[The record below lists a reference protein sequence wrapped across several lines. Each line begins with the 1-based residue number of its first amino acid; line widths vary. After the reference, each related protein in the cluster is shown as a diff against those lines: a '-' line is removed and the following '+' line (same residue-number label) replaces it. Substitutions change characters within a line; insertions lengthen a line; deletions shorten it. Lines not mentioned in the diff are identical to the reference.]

1 MHGLINR
8 SLQCF
13 VRDTYGQDMWGS
25 VAAGAGAPAAGFEA
39 LMVYEDTLT
48 DRLLTVSEQQLDKPR
63 AVILE
68 DLGTYLVSHP
78 HLEPVRRLLRFGGD
92 NFTEFLVS
100 LDDLPERAALAVP
113 DLQLPQFDVRAH
125 SKLRFTLNST
135 FSFPGHGYVMVGI
148 LRAMADDYGVLALMD
163 HIGGQSL
170 TETISVQMLE
180 THFSSGRAFD
190 LSVGAA

>member
-13 VRDTYGQDMWGS
+13 MRDTYGQDMWGI
-25 VAAGAGAPAAGFEA
+25 VAASAGAPLAGFEA
-39 LMVYEDTLT
+39 LMLYDDAMTE
-48 DRLLTVSEQQLDKPR
+48 RLLAASVQHLEKPR
-63 AVILE
+63 SVILE
-68 DLGTYLVSHP
+68 DIGTYIVSHP

-113 DLQLPQFDVRAH
+113 DLELPQFDVRVH
-125 SKLRFTLNST
+125 SRLRFTLNSR
-135 FSFPGHGYVMVGI
+135 FRFPGHGFVMVGI
-148 LRAMADDYGVLALMD
+148 LRAMADDYGVLAVTD
-163 HIGGQSL
+163 HIGGQSC
-170 TETISVQMLE
+170 TETVSIQMLE
-180 THFSSGRAFD
+180 TQFSTGRAFD